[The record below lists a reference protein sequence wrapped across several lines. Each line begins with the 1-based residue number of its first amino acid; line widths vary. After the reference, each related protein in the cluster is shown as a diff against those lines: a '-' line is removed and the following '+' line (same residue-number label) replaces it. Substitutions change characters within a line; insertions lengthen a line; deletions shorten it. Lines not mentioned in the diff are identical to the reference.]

1 MTCYEEIN
9 CPKCSG
15 TKIMKSGKSNKGVQR
30 YCCKNLVCEMNT
42 FMLSYKNKAY
52 EAGIKK
58 KILDMAINGGGIRDT
73 ARVLGINRNT
83 VMSTIKKS
91 QSDCKGES

>member
-1 MTCYEEIN
+1 
-9 CPKCSG
+9 
-15 TKIMKSGKSNKGVQR
+15 MKSGKSNKGVQR
-30 YCCKNLVCEMNT
+30 YCCKNSECKTNT

-52 EAGIKK
+52 ESGIKK
-58 KILDMAINGGGIRDT
+58 QILDMAINGSGIRDT